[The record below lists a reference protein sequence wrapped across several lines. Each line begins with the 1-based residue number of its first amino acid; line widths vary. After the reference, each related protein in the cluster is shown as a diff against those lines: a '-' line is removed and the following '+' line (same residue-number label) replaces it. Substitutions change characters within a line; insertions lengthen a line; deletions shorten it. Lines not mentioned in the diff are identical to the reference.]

1 MKVFNTLR
9 KIFKKKD
16 RFVYC
21 TQCKNFKGKCQVVRN
36 TALFCLE
43 GERFIP
49 KKVHFFHQP

>member
-1 MKVFNTLR
+1 MKVFNTLK